1 MPHQFEHCF
10 PKSVPVI
17 EQLGLLDDRIW
28 ILVRGY
34 KEKNSINAERLFKP
48 GLDVLS
54 SRGRLIP
61 VLSAQG
67 LSQHAKE
74 LEVDQEVFAFGGAI
88 DAKGKRLIKE
98 SFEAANAYSTL
109 FEFLDQDSKDMILND
124 RSADMLP
131 RDP

>member
-1 MPHQFEHCF
+1 M
-10 PKSVPVI
+10 
-17 EQLGLLDDRIW
+17 
-28 ILVRGY
+28 
-34 KEKNSINAERLFKP
+34 
-48 GLDVLS
+48 
-54 SRGRLIP
+54 
-61 VLSAQG
+61 LSAQG

-98 SFEAANAYSTL
+98 SFEAANAL